1 MQLLVSLL
9 LQTPLLLPSSTVPTT
24 SPGYSF
30 FIFAL
35 PHQSTVLFISSTN
48 TEASQAN
55 AHIVVSQ
62 GWGLGSGSRRV
73 SQMNFSFGF
82 KSPKA
87 KRGCKCSFTK
97 AFSRL
102 LTWQRMPSLLLKVSN
117 PSLPLHTLAALSLPK
132 SQSPPISLSLCP
144 PPGPPSRC
152 WALFPVLLESHSLCS
167 AQDLTPTP
175 FRMARPPSFSWS
187 KGSSVCGQLPTG

>member
-1 MQLLVSLL
+1 M
-9 LQTPLLLPSSTVPTT
+9 

-48 TEASQAN
+48 TEASEAN

-62 GWGLGSGSRRV
+62 GWGLGSGSSRV

-87 KRGCKCSFTK
+87 KKGLQMFIHQSILQ
-97 AFSRL
+97 APH
-102 LTWQRMPSLLLKVSN
+102 LTEDAVPAS
-117 PSLPLHTLAALSLPK
+117 
-132 SQSPPISLSLCP
+132 
-144 PPGPPSRC
+144 
-152 WALFPVLLESHSLCS
+152 
-167 AQDLTPTP
+167 
-175 FRMARPPSFSWS
+175 
-187 KGSSVCGQLPTG
+187 